1 MKIVNNDKNHPLTPA
16 ELEAL
21 RQFEESGLE
30 GQVLFHP
37 MVGAGE
43 PALSC
48 VAFVERIG
56 RFVMVIPEGRQ
67 TVRNGQWW
75 RQEANGVQ
83 TPVDD
88 DPLDQV
94 WQAAGSVRTALKGE
108 LDIGAYVIAVV
119 WFPDMEEDEDIL
131 DKVGGR
137 NIGLLFGQVDLPH
150 RLARLPREKELQLQL
165 NRRFIEQEVAVLS
178 RPSGTKA
185 EPEPAEVSD
194 PVIGRAVALTI
205 NGGVGTVNVYIT
217 VVNGGEDD
225 DPPLITVEGR

>member
-1 MKIVNNDKNHPLTPA
+1 MKIVNNDNNQPLTPA

-21 RQFEESGLE
+21 RQFEESDLE

-37 MVGAGE
+37 VAGAGE
-43 PALSC
+43 PAPNC

-75 RQEANGVQ
+75 LQEANGVQ

-88 DPLDQV
+88 DPLEQV
-94 WQAAGSVRTALKGE
+94 WQAAGSVRTALQRE

-131 DKVGGR
+131 DEVGGR
-137 NIGLLFGQVDLPH
+137 NIGLLFGQVDLPQ
-150 RLARLPREKELQLQL
+150 RLARLPREKELQPQL
-165 NRRFIEQEVAVLS
+165 NRRFIEREVAVLS

-185 EPEPAEVSD
+185 EPQPAEVSE
-194 PVIGRAVALTI
+194 PVSGRAGAMNIGRVETM
-205 NGGVGTVNVYIT
+205 NVYIT

-225 DPPLITVEGR
+225 DPPLITVQGR